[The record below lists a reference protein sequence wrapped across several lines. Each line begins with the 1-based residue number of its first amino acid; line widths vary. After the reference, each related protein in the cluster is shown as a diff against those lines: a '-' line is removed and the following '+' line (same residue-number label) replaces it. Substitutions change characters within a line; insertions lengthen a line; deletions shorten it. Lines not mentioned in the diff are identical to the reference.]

1 MKLGVYILLVG
12 LVVADRA
19 HAEMPTLNDWT
30 DGILSRLP
38 FKDGSLDRAG
48 YKGYA
53 HSFVEDKKRYFDG
66 VFGRLLDK
74 AVKNGLTARADALRE
89 NHERRIRD
97 LSINVDLATE
107 SVFTALDVDGDGVVW
122 RAEARTAVFGYASAA
137 DLDSNGILDA
147 DEQALAEWALST
159 GNVIADKTDAAGI
172 RRQFMEL
179 DRAALVP

>member
-1 MKLGVYILLVG
+1 MKLGVYFLLVT
-12 LVVADRA
+12 LVAAEGA
-19 HAEMPTLNDWT
+19 HAEMPSLHDWT

-38 FKDGSLDRAG
+38 FKEGSLDHAG

-53 HSFVEDKKRYFDG
+53 HSFVEDKKRYFDS
-66 VFGRLLDK
+66 VFSRLLDK

-89 NHERRIRD
+89 NHERRLRD
-97 LSINVDLATE
+97 LTINVDLATE
-107 SVFTALDVDGDGVVW
+107 SVFTALDLDGDGTVW
-122 RAEARTAVFGYASAA
+122 RAEARTAVYGYASAA

-159 GNVIADKTDAAGI
+159 GNIIADKTDTAGI

-179 DRAALVP
+179 DRAAMFP